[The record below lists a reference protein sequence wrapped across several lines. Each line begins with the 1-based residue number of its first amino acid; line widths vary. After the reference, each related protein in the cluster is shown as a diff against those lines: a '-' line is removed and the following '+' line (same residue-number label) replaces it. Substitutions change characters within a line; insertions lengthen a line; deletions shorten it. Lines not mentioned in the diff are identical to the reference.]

1 MFLTVKTFSIIG
13 ILFFDILDAKKYLIE
28 VGGSNEMP
36 DVFNDTSDDVS
47 NDYRFGFNCLI
58 EV

>member
-36 DVFNDTSDDVS
+36 DVFNDTSNDVS